1 MNHACPTSMV
11 DPGAG
16 LALEL
21 RDVQKD
27 YRGLRPLRIK
37 HLQLREGQALAL
49 VGFDQVTA
57 EVLVNLLT
65 GATVPDAGDVFVFGQ
80 STSALADGDAWLASL
95 DRFGILSARAVLLDE
110 LTVEHNLAMPFTLQL
125 DPLPDSVRSEVQ
137 QLAREVGL
145 SSSDLSRPVAA
156 LAPLA
161 RLRLRL
167 GRAVALNPRLLLAEH
182 PNASVPAADVTAFAV
197 DYRQVVTRR
206 GIASLTLTA
215 DRAFAAAVAD
225 EVLTLQP
232 ATGELKP
239 ASFWRRRL
247 S

>member
-1 MNHACPTSMV
+1 MRERLDFYIDGTQVASGV
-11 DPGAG
+11 
-16 LALEL
+16 ALSNG
-21 RDVQKD
+21 R
-27 YRGLRPLRIK
+27 
-37 HLQLREGQALAL
+37 
-49 VGFDQVTA
+49 
-57 EVLVNLLT
+57 
-65 GATVPDAGDVFVFGQ
+65 ATY
-80 STSALADGDAWLASL
+80 STSTLSL
-95 DRFGILSARAVLLDE
+95 GAHTVAAVYTSDSSNFLGSD
-110 LTVEHNLAMPFTLQL
+110 NLAMPFTLEL

-137 QLAREVGL
+137 QLAGEVGL

-156 LAPLA
+156 LAPLD
-161 RLRLRL
+161 RLRLRF

-182 PNASVPAADVTAFAV
+182 PNASVPAADVTAFAA

>member
-1 MNHACPTSMV
+1 MV
-11 DPGAG
+11 DSGAE

-27 YRGLRPLRIK
+27 YRGLRPLRVR
-37 HLQLREGQALAL
+37 HLQLRQGQALAL
-49 VGFDQVTA
+49 VGFDEITA

-65 GATVPDAGDVFVFGQ
+65 GATVPDAGEVFVFGQ
-80 STSALADGDAWLASL
+80 PTSALADGDAWLASL

-110 LTVEHNLAMPFTLQL
+110 LTVEQNLAMPFTLEL
-125 DPLPDSVRSEVQ
+125 DPLSDSVRWKVR
-137 QLAREVGL
+137 QLAGEVGL
-145 SSSDLSRPVAA
+145 SSPDLVRPVAA
-156 LAPLA
+156 LAPLG

-182 PNASVPAADVTAFAV
+182 PNASVPSDDVPAFAA

-215 DRAFAAAVAD
+215 DRAFAAAVA
-225 EVLTLQP
+225 EQVLTLQP